1 MNTPLDALY
10 SSNGFDVEIRE
21 ENNEYYF
28 DVVHLQSNKRYYSK
42 INLPPNVTIS
52 NLIDSF
58 EKNIF
63 QIFEI
68 DNNIEIVL
76 IFNVNGNRQQ
86 ESFILNETKSTSGQE
101 ILTNQ
106 KEVFNDLY
114 QNFQFDDD
122 NNNMNNSFDKDNN
135 NKINNDNDFVVH
147 DNLIINN
154 NINNNNEKK
163 LGAVKKIDDSKKD
176 INLQLQDLQ
185 FNINDNDFFN
195 KVINNMND
203 NYNKKIIIITITII
217 IAIIITIIIIKI

>member
-21 ENNEYYF
+21 ENKEYYF

-42 INLPPNVTIS
+42 INLPPNVTLS
-52 NLIDSF
+52 NLNDSF
-58 EKNIF
+58 EKNFF

-68 DNNIEIVL
+68 GNNIEIVL
-76 IFNVNGNRQQ
+76 IFNVNGNQQ
-86 ESFILNETKSTSGQE
+86 QQSFILNETKPTSGQE

-106 KEVFNDLY
+106 KEVFSDLY

-203 NYNKKIIIITITII
+203 NYNKKNNNNNNNS
-217 IAIIITIIIIKI
+217 KFED